1 MMTATSFPSVTT
13 ESVMPKS
20 RTTPAS
26 ARDAKDP
33 PSPNSHPVSE
43 APAEKKERKAHTDDN
58 LDKALRKTFPASDPI
73 SPFVPAVPREKNKR

>member
-1 MMTATSFPSVTT
+1 MTAASFPSATT
-13 ESVMPKS
+13 ESAMPTP
-20 RTTPAS
+20 RTTPAR

-33 PSPNSHPVSE
+33 PSPDSHPVSE

-58 LDKALRKTFPASDPI
+58 LDKALRETFPASDPI